1 MFIVDAHLD
10 LAYNAIKYGRDL
22 RRPVAEIRQLEQN
35 RPTAE
40 GMMTATLP
48 ALRTAGAGLV
58 FGTLFVAPF
67 NGFYVT
73 PDEATTY
80 KNQDEAHRMA
90 MRQLDYYRRLADEVE
105 YVRLVGD
112 MASLEEVFCS
122 HEGKDEGGRM
132 KDEGGEDKDEGG
144 RMKDEQESFP
154 QSSAF
159 SPHALLGIVPLM
171 EGADPIRE
179 PEEAEMWYERGLRL
193 VGPAW
198 DDTRY
203 SPGAWRG
210 GGSLTKDGRRLLEVL
225 NDFGFIL
232 DLTHMSEKASLEA
245 MDSYEGI
252 VVATHSNVR
261 ALVPGERHWSDTQF
275 RRLVERGGVAG
286 VVLYNR
292 FLKAGWTKGNHKQ
305 DVTLDVVAAHI
316 DHICQLAGDALHVGI
331 GSDMDGGFGA
341 ADIPA
346 EMDSAADLPLIGKK
360 LLERGYA
367 QSDVDNIMG
376 GNWVRILRRA
386 WT

>member
-10 LAYNAIKYGRDL
+10 LAYNALKYGRDL
-22 RRPVAEIRQLEQN
+22 RRPVAEIRQLEVKQ
-35 RPTAE
+35 PAAE
-40 GMMTATLP
+40 GIITATLP
-48 ALRTAGAGLV
+48 ALQTAGVGLV

-80 KNQDEAHRMA
+80 KTPDEAHRLA
-90 MRQLDYYRRLADEVE
+90 MKQLDYYHRLADEVE

-112 MASLEEVFCS
+112 TAALDEVARS
-122 HEGKDEGGRM
+122 HNT
-132 KDEGGEDKDEGG
+132 
-144 RMKDEQESFP
+144 EQG
-154 QSSAF
+154 QS
-159 SPHALLGIVPLM
+159 PLLGIVPLM

-179 PEEAEMWYERGLRL
+179 PEEAELWYERGLRL

-203 SPGAWRG
+203 SPGAWRAG
-210 GGSLTKDGRRLLEVL
+210 GGLTKDGRRLLEVL
-225 NDFGFIL
+225 ADFGFIL

-245 MDSYEGI
+245 LDSYEGI
-252 VVATHSNVR
+252 AVATHSNAR

-275 RRLVERGGVAG
+275 RRLVERDGVVG

-292 FLKAGWTKGNHKQ
+292 FLKAGWTKGNREQ
-305 DVTLDVVAAHI
+305 IVTLDVVADHI

-341 ADIPA
+341 TDIPA
-346 EMDSAADLPLIGKK
+346 ELDSAADLPLIGKK

-367 QSDVDNIMG
+367 QSDVENIMG

-386 WT
+386 WS